1 VTNRQLKHSLAF
13 NFALAA
19 VIPILLLSIFV
30 LFHLAGDTK
39 VQSEEKNQL
48 LANTV
53 SGQIEIFLHEP
64 LTILE
69 NINAML
75 SANPGWDEP
84 MIHRILDLHIRDTE
98 LFESIYLLNPQG
110 TVINTGLST
119 GRENFHNDFVGINL
133 AHLPFYKNATLTG
146 KATWSDTF
154 LSVFNG
160 KISIT
165 LAVPSGKQMLIGNFN
180 ISTLARL
187 IQKHSSGQNIEISLI
202 DQTGNIIVH
211 PDPLIADTQIN
222 ISNLPI
228 IQAGFKGNEP
238 TTSYI
243 FNNIKYLGTV
253 RKIPGPNWLILV
265 SQNVK
270 DAYHP
275 VSATALLFLIG
286 AFVAILL
293 AILFAL
299 TKARKIIR
307 PIDEVTSHSQEIARG
322 NYNVT
327 FSTAPYS
334 EIRQLTQSIQEMARA
349 VQNRESELQMS
360 RKRLQEIYNTT
371 SEAIFIRSTQTLK
384 IVDANQTM
392 TDLFGYSLEEL
403 KEISIGD
410 MSSGDPAYIQKRV
423 REKIDKVMRE
433 GPQVYEWSYKRSNGE
448 SFWAEVTLKKAEI
461 DGKQRI
467 LGVIRDITERKTL
480 EQQLMQSQKME
491 AIGTLAGGIAHDFN
505 NILTPIQG
513 YVEIAMLNLKDPAK
527 VKEDL
532 DEVLRAV
539 QRAKELVRQILTF
552 SRQESQQ
559 NSLTDVAV
567 IVKEALKLLR
577 SSIPVTIEIRQNID
591 SSCRPVMANPTQIH
605 QILMNLCTNAYHS
618 MRSEGGILGVALIP
632 VTITSSDNPALKN
645 LPQGSYLQLEVSDT
659 GHGMDKA
666 TANRILEPYF
676 TTKKKEEGTGLGL
689 SVVHGIIKGLGGEI
703 TIYSEVGSG
712 STFHVYLPMVEKNID
727 KKVIHHR
734 EPPPRG
740 NEGIILVDD
749 EEMILKMQ
757 SEILTNLGYRVT
769 TFSNPDDA
777 LQFFTNQSE
786 GYDLLITDMTMPQ
799 ITGDI
804 LAEKIRRIQ
813 PDLPVILC
821 TGFSEIINR
830 EKALAQGINE
840 FLTKP
845 VELYDLAHTIRV
857 VLDERKNKPE
867 NRNQ

>member
-1 VTNRQLKHSLAF
+1 MAKRQLKHSLAF

-30 LFHLAGDTK
+30 LIHLAGDTK
-39 VQSEEKNQL
+39 LQSEEKTQL
-48 LANTV
+48 FANTV
-53 SGQIEIFLHEP
+53 NGQIEIFLHEP

-75 SANPGWDEP
+75 SANPVRDES
-84 MIHRILDLHIRDTE
+84 MIHRILDLHIKDSD

-110 TVINTGLST
+110 TVINTGLSP

-133 AHLPFYKNATLTG
+133 AHLPFYKNAISTG
-146 KATWSDTF
+146 EATWSDTF
-154 LSVFNG
+154 LSVFSG
-160 KISIT
+160 KMSIT
-165 LAVPSGKQMLIGNFN
+165 FAVPSGKQMLVGNFN

-187 IQKHSSGQNIEISLI
+187 IQKLSSGQNIEIALI
-202 DQTGNIIVH
+202 DRTGNIIVH
-211 PDPLIADTQIN
+211 PDPLIANTQIN
-222 ISNLPI
+222 VSNLSI
-228 IQAGFKGNEP
+228 VQEGFNDNEH

-243 FNNIKYLGTV
+243 FNNIKYIGTV
-253 RKIPGPNWLILV
+253 RKIPGPDWLVLV

-270 DAYHP
+270 DTYHP
-275 VSATALLFLIG
+275 VSATALFFLVG

-299 TKARKIIR
+299 IKARKIIR

-334 EIRQLTQSIQEMARA
+334 EIRQLTQSILGMAQA

-371 SEAIFIRSTQTLK
+371 SEAIFIRSIQTLK

-410 MSSGDPAYIQKRV
+410 MSSGDLVYIKKRAL
-423 REKIDKVMRE
+423 EKIDKVIRE

-513 YVEIAMLNLKDPAK
+513 YVELARLNLKDPVK

-532 DEVLRAV
+532 DEVLQAV
-539 QRAKELVRQILTF
+539 QRAKELVQQILTF
-552 SRQESQQ
+552 SRQEAQQ
-559 NSLTDVAV
+559 NSLTDVVV

-577 SSIPVTIEIRQNID
+577 SSIPTTIEIRQNID
-591 SSCRPVMANPTQIH
+591 SNCGPVMVNPTQIH

-618 MRSEGGILGVALIP
+618 MRGKGGILGVTLIP
-632 VTITSSDNPALKN
+632 VTITASDNPALKN

-689 SVVHGIIKGLGGEI
+689 SVVHGIIKSLGGEI
-703 TIYSEVGSG
+703 TIHSEVGSG
-712 STFHVYLPMVEKNID
+712 STFHVYLPMVEKNIE
-727 KKVIHHR
+727 KKIIQHR
-734 EPPPRG
+734 EPPPGG

-749 EEMILKMQ
+749 EEMILNMQ
-757 SEILTNLGYRVT
+757 SEILTKLGYRVK

-777 LQFFTNQSE
+777 LQFFTSQADS
-786 GYDLLITDMTMPQ
+786 YDLLITDMTTPQ

-804 LAEKIRRIQ
+804 LAEKMRKIQ
-813 PDLPVILC
+813 PKLPIILC

-845 VELYDLAHTIRV
+845 VELYELARTIRV
-857 VLDERKNKPE
+857 VLDQRKNKPKDS
-867 NRNQ
+867 NQ